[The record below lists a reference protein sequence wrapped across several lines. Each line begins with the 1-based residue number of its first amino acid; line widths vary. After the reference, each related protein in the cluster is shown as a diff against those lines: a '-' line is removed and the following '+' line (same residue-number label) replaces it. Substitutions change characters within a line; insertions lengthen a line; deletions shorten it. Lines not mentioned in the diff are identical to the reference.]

1 MRRRISTHP
10 VRNEYMLQIVLK
22 SYDYYEGKID
32 GKIGSVSKAALRSFQ
47 NKNGLIVDG
56 ILGPESCLRLLDRV
70 NIRSNVINLNIE
82 ETNKN
87 QQYSEETESHQRILK
102 ELGLYTGS
110 IDGLNG
116 PGTQRAIKAFQN
128 KAGLVAD
135 GVVGTKTDKA
145 LSLGEAA
152 YVQITDINTENA
164 SEAQSPVIAASSSSS
179 AIDLINY
186 NPNENCI
193 EGYVNTID
201 VWVPDPCFYPV
212 FVYRFGKTAQ
222 VNSQNELD
230 SYLQAR
236 WSLTKEK
243 VYTSIGPV
251 STQNY
256 TPGVNSPV
264 MDANESDAN
273 NSIVIGIK
281 NDNNVRARPQ
291 SATKCRCC
299 CRSFS

>member
-1 MRRRISTHP
+1 
-10 VRNEYMLQIVLK
+10 MLQIVLK

-70 NIRSNVINLNIE
+70 NITSNVINLNIE

-87 QQYSEETESHQRILK
+87 QQYSEEIESHQRILK

-152 YVQITDINTENA
+152 YVQIQI
-164 SEAQSPVIAASSSSS
+164 
-179 AIDLINY
+179 
-186 NPNENCI
+186 
-193 EGYVNTID
+193 
-201 VWVPDPCFYPV
+201 
-212 FVYRFGKTAQ
+212 
-222 VNSQNELD
+222 
-230 SYLQAR
+230 
-236 WSLTKEK
+236 
-243 VYTSIGPV
+243 
-251 STQNY
+251 
-256 TPGVNSPV
+256 
-264 MDANESDAN
+264 
-273 NSIVIGIK
+273 
-281 NDNNVRARPQ
+281 
-291 SATKCRCC
+291 
-299 CRSFS
+299 

>member
-1 MRRRISTHP
+1 MLASVLFSIILTSTSYNISDYSCVDELSTHP

-56 ILGPESCLRLLDRV
+56 ILGPETCLRLLDRV
-70 NIRSNVINLNIE
+70 NIRSNVINILYIE

-87 QQYSEETESHQRILK
+87 QQYSEQIESHQRILK

-135 GVVGTKTDKA
+135 GVVGAKTDKA

-152 YVQITDINTENA
+152 YVQNI
-164 SEAQSPVIAASSSSS
+164 
-179 AIDLINY
+179 
-186 NPNENCI
+186 
-193 EGYVNTID
+193 
-201 VWVPDPCFYPV
+201 
-212 FVYRFGKTAQ
+212 
-222 VNSQNELD
+222 
-230 SYLQAR
+230 
-236 WSLTKEK
+236 
-243 VYTSIGPV
+243 
-251 STQNY
+251 
-256 TPGVNSPV
+256 
-264 MDANESDAN
+264 
-273 NSIVIGIK
+273 
-281 NDNNVRARPQ
+281 
-291 SATKCRCC
+291 CC
-299 CRSFS
+299 LS